1 MLSYITQIIILKI
14 VKLRSILF
22 YMKMLLLGTGTSH
35 GIPCIACHCRVCTS
49 KDQHDKRLRCS
60 AYVTNKNK
68 DGSLSSILVD
78 VGPEFRIQCIK
89 YDICSVD
96 AVLLTHSHA
105 DHLHGLDDIRVFSHT
120 MGSDRIE
127 EWKKNNPE
135 NAGIDPKLL
144 EKSCGA
150 KGLNLYANSQTIKDV
165 KNRFDY
171 VFKETQ
177 IGGGKPKLSLVDC
190 AELSKNTP
198 EEFGDVEVTPVPMK
212 HGELNTTGWLFT
224 VTNGDGLRHSIAYL
238 TDCSFIPE
246 ESITLLK
253 EKGGTIEH
261 CVIDGL
267 RVKPHSTHFGFR
279 QAMEVAEQ
287 IKPRHTW
294 FTHICHLMSHEEIK
308 QYTQEQLKDFPAL
321 KRIVDEGGSLGPAF
335 DGMEV
340 SL

>member
-1 MLSYITQIIILKI
+1 
-14 VKLRSILF
+14 
-22 YMKMLLLGTGTSH
+22 MKMLLLGTGTSH

-60 AYVTNKNK
+60 AYVTNENK
-68 DGSLSSILVD
+68 DGSVSSILVD

-89 YDICSVD
+89 YDICAVD

-144 EKSCGA
+144 EKSCGS
-150 KGLNLYANSQTIKDV
+150 KGLNLYANAQTINDV

-177 IGGGKPKLSLVDC
+177 IGGGKPKISLIDC
-190 AELSKNTP
+190 AELSEKKA
-198 EEFGDVEVTPVPMK
+198 EEFGDIEITPVPMK

-224 VTNGDGLRHSIAYL
+224 VTRTDGSRHSIAYL
-238 TDCSFIPE
+238 TDCSYIPE
-246 ESITLLK
+246 ESIKLLK
-253 EKGGTIEH
+253 EKSGTIEH

-279 QAMEVAEQ
+279 QAMEVAEK

-308 QYTQEQLKDFPAL
+308 QYTKEQLKDFPAL
-321 KRIVDEGGSLGPAF
+321 KRIVDEGGSVEPAF
-335 DGMEV
+335 DGMVVEV
-340 SL
+340 